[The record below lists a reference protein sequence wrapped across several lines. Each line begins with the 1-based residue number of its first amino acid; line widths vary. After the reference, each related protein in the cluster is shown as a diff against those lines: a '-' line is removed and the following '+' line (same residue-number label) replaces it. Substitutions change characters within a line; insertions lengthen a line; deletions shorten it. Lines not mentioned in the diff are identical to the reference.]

1 MNMKLIKNVHMSSM
15 VWMGWSKSKNQID
28 RLKRGNTVD
37 VVQAVIWE
45 EIKWEI
51 LF

>member
-1 MNMKLIKNVHMSSM
+1 MNMKLIKMYKCSTVWKDRSESKHKTNRPKREIM
-15 VWMGWSKSKNQID
+15 VD
-28 RLKRGNTVD
+28 A
-37 VVQAVIWE
+37 VQAMIWE